1 MKKQLEK
8 LLAEAYAA
16 PEPKKKQAFLMNLK
30 PREVSLPEML
40 WQQAAYVRWPVWLF
54 AVCMMAFA
62 IGGSILRLEDT
73 ERIVTV
79 LMPFTAAISVLETN
93 RSTRFGMSEIEMATR
108 FSLRSVLFARMT
120 ILGILYAVML
130 CVSAPV
136 LAYAFGGKLLLT
148 ATRILI
154 PYLSTMILSL
164 IAERSALGRKTGYSS
179 AAIAALI
186 SLVTFW
192 ISQEQSQKFMV
203 LRYTTLLENWGIL
216 IVLVLL
222 ALTIFEQQKTIRQVE
237 AFA

>member
-1 MKKQLEK
+1 MKKQMEK

-16 PEPKKKQAFLMNLK
+16 PEPKKKQDFLMNLK
-30 PREVSLPEML
+30 PREVSMPEML

-54 AVCMMAFA
+54 AICVMAIV
-62 IGGSILRLEDT
+62 IGGSILHLEDT
-73 ERIVTV
+73 ERILTV

-108 FSLRSVLFARMT
+108 FSLRSVVFARMT
-120 ILGILYAVML
+120 ILGILYAVIL

-136 LAYAFGGKLLLT
+136 LAYAFGGKLLLL

-154 PYLSTMILSL
+154 PYLGTMILSL
-164 IAERSALGRKTGYSS
+164 IAERSTLGRKTGYTSV
-179 AAIAALI
+179 AIATLI
-186 SLVTFW
+186 SFATFW
-192 ISQEQSQKFMV
+192 LSQQSQKSMV

-222 ALTIFEQQKTIRQVE
+222 ALTIFEQRKTIQQVE